1 MRSTGLFLSLALLAV
16 GCNTSKT
23 GANGN
28 IRFTPQNCGLVSGC
42 DFADSVGVGGIIDVQ
57 IAGIDGFSTAGV
69 TLASDDPSVLTLD
82 PVADV
87 GGKPTWAAVGQSAG
101 VARIT
106 AYDVNQVEVDFLEV
120 GVQELS
126 GLGLD
131 NFVGDAVGPTS
142 DASYDEIWQVNADQ
156 NTSFYVLPLIGDAA
170 PTMGRYTYTAT
181 IDSVLNDGQVAGSD
195 PANGYIYFNVPAG
208 DYPVTFEND
217 YDPSLAID
225 VLIQA
230 Q

>member
-28 IRFTPQNCGLVSGC
+28 IRFTPDECGLVSGC
-42 DFADSVGVGGIIDVQ
+42 NFDDSIGVGGMINVQ

-69 TLASDDPSVLTLD
+69 TLGSDDPAVLSID
-82 PVADV
+82 PIADV

-101 VARIT
+101 VARIV
-106 AYDVNQVEVDFLEV
+106 AYDTNQVEVDFVEV

-142 DASYDEIWQVNADQ
+142 DATYDEIWQVNADT
-156 NTSFYVLPLIGDAA
+156 NTSFYVQPLIGDGV
-170 PTMGRYTYTAT
+170 PTMGKYTYTAT
-181 IDSVLNDGQVAGSD
+181 IDSALNDGQVAGSD

-208 DYPVTFEND
+208 DYPVTFESD
-217 YDPSLAID
+217 YDPSIYID